1 MLTHVVDLATVA
13 HELYALPLEEFT
25 GTRNER
31 AKDAKS
37 EGDKALADSIK
48 NLAKPSLAAWVVNM
62 LIRHQADEVEQ
73 VLTLGAALRQ
83 AQADLDGAELRQL
96 NKQRRLLISAVT
108 RQGRALA
115 RELGQRIGD
124 AVATQVEETL
134 HAAMVDE
141 TAASAVRSG
150 LLTRA
155 VSSTGLGPVDL
166 DGVVAVLSELGKSAP
181 RAAPKERPKLSVVPD
196 NSRAVDDAKRE
207 VEQSE
212 ATAAVAKKEQTKAE
226 QRVGALEARSMELQG
241 HLEELRRSLSEK
253 ENELEAVEDDLGSA
267 EEERDEAAEMHA
279 EARRAVDE
287 AKAKL
292 AKLED

>member
-1 MLTHVVDLATVA
+1 MLTHVVDLVTVA

-31 AKDAKS
+31 AKDAKT

-96 NKQRRLLISAVT
+96 NKQRRQLINAVT

-141 TAASAVRSG
+141 TAATAVRSG
-150 LLTRA
+150 LLAKAFT
-155 VSSTGLGPVDL
+155 STGLGPVDL
-166 DGVVAVLSELGKSAP
+166 DGVVAVPSELGKSAP
-181 RAAPKERPKLSVVPD
+181 KTPQKERPTLSVVPD
-196 NSRAVDDAKRE
+196 NSRAIADAKRE

-212 ATAAVAKKEQTKAE
+212 AAAREARKGVTRAE
-226 QRVGALEARSMELQG
+226 KRVGALEARSMELQG

-253 ENELEAVEDDLGSA
+253 ENELEGVEDDLGSA
-267 EEERDEAAEMHA
+267 EEERDEAEEKHA
-279 EARRAVDE
+279 EAQRVVDE
-287 AKAKL
+287 AKEKL
-292 AKLED
+292 AKLDE